1 MKGLLKKSFMALAIM
16 LVGTMAWAQTRTISG
31 KVTDS
36 SNEPVA
42 GAAVMVKGNTSIGTS
57 TDVDGTYTLA
67 NVPSGS
73 TLVFT
78 FIGMDTEEVAVGNR
92 STIDVVMDYS
102 TEMLEEMVVIGYG
115 SIKKADLTGA
125 VSVVSTEDFKNK
137 ANNSIADALQGMAAG
152 VNVRSTG
159 DLGGLPTVL
168 IRGTSSLTDN
178 TPLYIIDGIPTSNDI
193 GFNVDDIESM
203 QVLKDASAA
212 AIYGSRAANGVIIIT
227 TKSGSAGPV
236 SINVS
241 NQTSIQ
247 WNHRLD
253 LADAAEWTDIMTR
266 VYQDGIDRKT
276 TDRTAVPDF
285 YTGNTDWQEE
295 FFKLGIQQK
304 NDISISG
311 GSQNAKFRV
320 SYGLLNNTG
329 AQIGRN
335 MQRQTV
341 SINSTLTK
349 GIFTFGESLQM
360 GLTSMK
366 TPNLTTLGEVVG
378 LLPIVPIYDDS
389 QYGKNGW
396 GIGNAEKGYTTSHN
410 IVAEANMDNGYN
422 ESQNIYMRG
431 NAWMQVRIPG
441 VKGLTYKLS
450 LGASINDNQSKG
462 WTTGIN
468 YALNFTDTNSTAS
481 QDTRRNTSYIIENTL
496 NYDREIGKHT
506 INAVL
511 GQSYQ
516 TNSSISN
523 SAARI
528 DLISTSAGE
537 YLTNVSSGL
546 TVSGASGSTGQ
557 SRLISYFGRVNYS
570 YDSRYLFQATVR
582 ADGSSRFAPGKKW
595 GVFPSMSVGWRVS
608 QEDFWNVSWMNDLK
622 VRYSYGQLGS
632 QNVGNYDW
640 MSLINSYTSYLING
654 ENSSP
659 VPGQAVT
666 EVSNADISWETLV
679 QHNVGVDMAFL
690 NNQLLVTAEYY
701 HSQSRD
707 CLFRQPILKTVGA
720 TGSPYVNSAT
730 LSNQGV
736 ELQIKWRQNVG
747 KDFSYSVTANL
758 AHNRNKLESLAYGVQ
773 EQDSGSAIS
782 RVGYPLGQFYAIV
795 SDGLFQSDEEAQNY
809 KNKDGKVIQPNA
821 KAGDIKWVDYNG
833 DGQINDSDRQILE
846 DKSPW
851 PGLDASLNIM
861 MNYKGWELQISGFG
875 EFFKWT
881 RNGTR
886 AQTDA
891 LTVSAQRRTGLNW
904 WTPSNKHNDVW
915 YPRQSWGHTQNDLG
929 STDRWIERGD
939 FFKFNSISL
948 GYNWTPKG
956 VVSTVIKNLR
966 ASVTAQNL
974 LTLTSYTGY
983 DPDFTGG
990 IHTPGNAGNV
1000 IANPYSIIFG
1010 LNVTF

>member
-16 LVGTMAWAQTRTISG
+16 LVGTMAWAQTRTVTG
-31 KVTDS
+31 TVTDS

-57 TDVDGTYTLA
+57 TDIDGKYTLT
-67 NVPSGS
+67 NVPSGA
-73 TLVFT
+73 TLVFS
-78 FIGMDTEEVAVGNR
+78 FIGMDSQEVAAGNR
-92 STIDVVMDYS
+92 ATVDVVMDYS
-102 TEMLEEMVVIGYG
+102 SEMLEEMVVIGYG

-159 DLGGLPTVL
+159 DLGSLPTVL

-193 GFNVDDIESM
+193 GFNVDDIETM

-227 TKSGSAGPV
+227 TKSGQAGAV
-236 SINVS
+236 KINVS
-241 NQTSIQ
+241 NQTSVQ
-247 WNHRLD
+247 WNKRLD
-253 LADAAEWTDIMTR
+253 LADATEWKQIMTR
-266 VYQDGIDRKT
+266 VYEDGIARGV
-276 TDRTAVPDF
+276 TDRTTVPDF
-285 YTGNTDWQEE
+285 LTGDTDWQEE
-295 FFKLGIQQK
+295 YFKLGIQQK
-304 NDISISG
+304 NDLSISG
-311 GSQNAKFRV
+311 GSQTAKFRV
-320 SYGLLNNTG
+320 SYSNMYNSG

-335 MQRQTV
+335 MRRQNA

-349 GIFTFGESLQM
+349 GIITFGESLQM

-366 TPNLTTLGEVVG
+366 TPAYSTLGEVVG
-378 LLPIVPIYDDS
+378 LLPIVPVYDDS
-389 QYGKNGW
+389 EFGKYGY
-396 GIGNAEKGYTTSHN
+396 GIGNSERGYTTAHN
-410 IVAEANMDNGYN
+410 IVAETNMDNGWT
-422 ESQNIYMRG
+422 ETQNIYMRG
-431 NAWMQVRIPG
+431 NAWAQVKLPIE
-441 VKGLTYKLS
+441 GLTYKLS
-450 LGASINDNQSKG
+450 LGAIINDNQSRS

-468 YALNFTDTNSTAS
+468 YALNFTDQKSSATQENS
-481 QDTRRNTSYIIENTL
+481 RRTSFIVENTL
-496 NYDREIGKHT
+496 NYDREIKKHT

-516 TNSSISN
+516 ANNRVSSSATRQDLIATNS
-523 SAARI
+523 
-528 DLISTSAGE
+528 GQ
-537 YLTNVSSGL
+537 YLTNVSSGIII
-546 TVSGASGSTGQ
+546 SGANGTTSQ

-595 GVFPSMSVGWRVS
+595 GVFPSMSAGWRVS
-608 QEDFWNVSWMNDLK
+608 QEDFWNVPWMNDFK

-632 QNVGNYDW
+632 QNVGDYDW
-640 MSLINSYTSYLING
+640 MSLINSYTSYLMKG
-654 ENSSP
+654 EAAGSI
-659 VPGQAVT
+659 PGQAIT
-666 EVSNADISWETLV
+666 EVSNSDITWETLV
-679 QHNVGVDMAFL
+679 QHNFGLDMAFL

-707 CLFRQPILKTVGA
+707 CLYQQTILKTVGA

-730 LSNQGV
+730 LTNQGV
-736 ELQIKWRQNVG
+736 ELQVKWRQNVG

-758 AHNRNKLESLAYGVQ
+758 THNRNKLESLAYGVQ
-773 EQDSGSAIS
+773 EYDAGSAIS

-795 SDGLFQSDEEAQNY
+795 SDGLFQSDAEVQNY

-833 DGQINDSDRQILE
+833 DGQINQSDRQILE

-851 PGLDASLNIM
+851 PGLDASLNLM
-861 MNYKGWELQISGFG
+861 LNYKGWEFQISGFG

-886 AQTDA
+886 AQMDA
-891 LTVSAQRRTGLNW
+891 LTISAQRRSGVNW
-904 WTPSNKHNDVW
+904 WTTSNQHNDVW
-915 YPRQSWGHTQNDLG
+915 YPRQAWGYTDNDLG
-929 STDRWIERGD
+929 NTDRWIERGD
-939 FFKFNSISL
+939 FFKFNSVSA
-948 GYNWTPKG
+948 GYNWRPTG
-956 VVSTVIKNLR
+956 AISTVIENVR
-966 ASVTAQNL
+966 ASLTVQNL
-974 LTLTSYTGY
+974 LTLTRYSGY

-990 IHTPGNAGNV
+990 IHTPGNAGNT